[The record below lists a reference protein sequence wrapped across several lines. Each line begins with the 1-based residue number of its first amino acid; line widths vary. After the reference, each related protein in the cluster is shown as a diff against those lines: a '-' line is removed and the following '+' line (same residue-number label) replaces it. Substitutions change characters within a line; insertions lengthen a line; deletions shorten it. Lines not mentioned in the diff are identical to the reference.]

1 MPSILM
7 LKKNRLNIFLDFKYR
22 RHFKPVFLNCVAYF
36 VPFFHQESGPYF
48 ILTGILRN
56 LINFSEWIFGINT
69 ILFGLQQAGY

>member
-7 LKKNRLNIFLDFKYR
+7 FKKNRLYFQILNIEDI
-22 RHFKPVFLNCVAYF
+22 LNQFFHNYVAYF

-48 ILTGILRN
+48 ILTDILRN